1 MTPVTAS
8 SLMDLR
14 NSVLNQNNALSEA
27 AGIGVTA
34 PNGVTPPTQ
43 GIGDTFSNMLEQ
55 VSAQQKSAETM
66 TTAYEMGQTND
77 IVGVMME
84 RHKASVG
91 FLSVFQVRNKLLG
104 AYRDIMN
111 MPV

>member
-1 MTPVTAS
+1 MTPVTAT

-14 NSVLNQNNALSEA
+14 NSVLNQNSALSQA
-27 AGIGVTA
+27 AGIESASSVGQ
-34 PNGVTPPTQ
+34 PQSTQ
-43 GIGDTFSNMLEQ
+43 GIGDTFSNMLQQ
-55 VSAQQKSAETM
+55 VSAQQMSAEKV
-66 TTAYEMGQTND
+66 TTAYETGQTND

-84 RHKASVG
+84 RHKAAVG
-91 FLSVFQVRNKLLG
+91 FETVMQVRGKLLG

>member
-1 MTPVTAS
+1 MTPVTAT

-14 NSVLNQNNALSEA
+14 NSVLSKNNALSEA
-27 AGIGVTA
+27 AGIGATS
-34 PNGVTPPTQ
+34 PTGAVQ
-43 GIGDTFSNMLEQ
+43 PANNIGDTFGNMLEQ
-55 VSAQQKSAETM
+55 VSEQQKKAETI

-91 FLSVFQVRNKLLG
+91 FESTLQVRNKLLG

>member
-1 MTPVTAS
+1 MTPVTAT

-14 NSVLNQNNALSEA
+14 NSVLGQNKALSEA
-27 AGIGVTA
+27 AGAGGISPAGVTS
-34 PNGVTPPTQ
+34 PTQ

-55 VSAQQKSAETM
+55 VSAQQKSAEKM

-91 FLSVFQVRNKLLG
+91 FESTLQVRNKLLG
-104 AYRDIMN
+104 GYRHIMN